1 MIPAFMHRFW
11 VVGAMLMCMTAP
23 SAASEVTFQSGGPF
37 VPTPQSVVD
46 QMLQLAAV
54 NQRDFVIDLGSG
66 DGRIVL
72 TAAQK
77 YRARGLGVDID
88 ERLIELSNIRARR
101 LGLENL
107 VTFRQQDVLDTRIS
121 EATVLTLYLLPEMMR
136 ALHQRIYSEL
146 KPGTRVVSHDFEFH
160 GWPPDKSVTM
170 DLEEKYHAN
179 GKFQSSVH
187 LWIVPAKVEGWWQ
200 VVTQAAGGKPL
211 TMVLN
216 QQFQQVKGS
225 IEESG
230 QVVSGLLAGSLIQF
244 ELAPLK
250 GRPGSTVE
258 YRGTVDGDHM
268 QGKTLLNGKSVS
280 WTARRIAR

>member
-1 MIPAFMHRFW
+1 MKPRLARRILVF
-11 VVGAMLMCMTAP
+11 GAVLLCV
-23 SAASEVTFQSGGPF
+23 AASVPASEFPFQSGGPF

-46 QMLQLAAV
+46 QMLQIAAV

-72 TAAQK
+72 TAAHK

-88 ERLIELSNIRARR
+88 ERLVELSNIRARR

-107 VTFRQQDVLDTRIS
+107 VSFRQQDVLETRIS

-136 ALHQRIYSEL
+136 MLHQRIYSEL
-146 KPGTRVVSHDFEFH
+146 RPGTRVVSHDFEFH
-160 GWPPDKSVTM
+160 GWPPDRSVTM
-170 DLEEKYHAN
+170 DLEEKYHAA
-179 GKFQSSVH
+179 GKFQSSIH
-187 LWIVPAKVEGWWQ
+187 LWVVPAKVGGWWHL
-200 VVTQAAGGKPL
+200 THATGSKPV

-216 QQFQQVKGS
+216 QHFQRIKAS
-225 IEESG
+225 FEHSG
-230 QVVSGLLAGSLIQF
+230 QAAEGLLAGNLIQF

-250 GRPGSTVE
+250 GVPGKKVE
-258 YRGTVDGDHM
+258 YRGTVDGDYM
-268 QGKTLLNGKSVS
+268 QGRTLSNGKSVA